1 VQHVGECNVQHEGEC
16 VLHEGECAMCNM
28 RKSVQRVYREC
39 AMCNM
44 RESVCSMWESV
55 RCSLVTSFIC
65 TLFSNLKV
73 RVGVHTQ
80 VRPYASKPV
89 RKYEPPAFFLSGHS
103 SLSSSITGIENHWP
117 LAETLLIS
125 TPSPPALR
133 YTGKREQQNG
143 LEDQRRREASTSKT
157 TAHKISPNKG

>member
-1 VQHVGECNVQHEGEC
+1 MVVCAACVRDTACQEQAHFGGPGRLCVNNVQHEGEC
-16 VLHEGECAMCNM
+16 ALFFG
-28 RKSVQRVYREC
+28 
-39 AMCNM
+39 
-44 RESVCSMWESV
+44 
-55 RCSLVTSFIC
+55 TSFIC

-80 VRPYASKPV
+80 VRPYASKPL
-89 RKYEPPAFFLSGHS
+89 RQYEPPAFFLSGHS